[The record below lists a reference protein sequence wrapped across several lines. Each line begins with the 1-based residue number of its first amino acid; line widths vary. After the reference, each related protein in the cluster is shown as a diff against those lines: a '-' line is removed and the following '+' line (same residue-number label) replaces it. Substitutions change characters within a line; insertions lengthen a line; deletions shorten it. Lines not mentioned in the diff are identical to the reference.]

1 MDVLTQR
8 AQRGTQRA
16 RRDFANF
23 ASEPFATF
31 ALKRGVWV
39 CFNAK
44 NAEGTQRTRRG
55 FANFALKNE
64 DGIGIKEMNS

>member
-8 AQRGTQRA
+8 ARRG
-16 RRDFANF
+16 FANF
-23 ASEPFATF
+23 ASEP
-31 ALKRGVWV
+31 
-39 CFNAK
+39 
-44 NAEGTQRTRRG
+44 